1 MNITEL
7 KKDLPIGAMSEIAK
21 LSGVDSSTVQKFFNG
36 KKTKANILL
45 IETTTKYLSDYKA
58 KESKALQELQA
69 VAGA

>member
-1 MNITEL
+1 MNIKEL
-7 KKDLPIGAMSEIAK
+7 KKDLPIGAMGEIAK

-58 KESKALQELQA
+58 KEKKALQELQA
-69 VAGA
+69 VASA

>member
-7 KKDLPIGAMSEIAK
+7 KKELPIGAMSEIAK

-36 KKTKANILL
+36 KKTKAHIEL
-45 IETTTKYLSDYKA
+45 IKVTTQYLSDYKA

-69 VAGA
+69 VASA